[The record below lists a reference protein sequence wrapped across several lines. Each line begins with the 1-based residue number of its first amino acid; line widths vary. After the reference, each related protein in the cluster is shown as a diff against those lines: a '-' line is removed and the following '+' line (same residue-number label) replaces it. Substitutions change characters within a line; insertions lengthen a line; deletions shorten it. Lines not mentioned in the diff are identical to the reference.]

1 MCIELEHGF
10 KMKELVEI
18 IGESNVSFSDFERS
32 LYSHDLVSI
41 PKPFSKLFKTL
52 PDAVAIA
59 RSAEEVS
66 RIVKYANERG
76 IPVTPRGSAT

>member
-1 MCIELEHGF
+1 
-10 KMKELVEI
+10 MKELVEI

-41 PKPFSKLFKTL
+41 PKHFSKLFKTL

-66 RIVKYANERG
+66 RIVKYANEKG